1 MSASLEKGIK
11 TMSLKTKTFLS
22 ESRPI
27 YLMDRR
33 DEGELQVDP
42 KEIRF
47 ESVEA
52 GVLYIMTF
60 SVRNNTKVA
69 QRIRIQPPHSGYF
82 ALNYIPSGSVAP
94 GLDIRAEIECQ
105 LPTDNSDIVFT
116 DKVIATMGSYR
127 VEIPIYA
134 SRPYA
139 NIKFKRTI
147 DCGNIVLHQPLT
159 VDMTFENIGEI
170 PGQLKLTT
178 GADSYIKSMTPP
190 RFDLEPR
197 GGSKSTQVVKLNV
210 DAREAGSWR
219 ELVRVSIAGT
229 IDDALIE
236 VCANF
241 VEPKLTLI
249 ALDNSQGILETANF
263 GTIFYG
269 ETKSVKGLLIN
280 AGPLP
285 LNFATVYED
294 EEEGESGE
302 APQTDEVTAHYTKTL
317 TVTPSDGLVKPFS
330 QVEVELTFRPKLFV
344 PTKGFVRHHV
354 EENKG
359 PRVITRKV
367 SIDCS
372 DVEQRIGV
380 QMQGTAT
387 APMVI
392 VSPSVLRFG
401 YCPVNDRRDIL
412 ISVQNKSKYP
422 TSFEFPII
430 ANFKFEPT
438 KGYLHA
444 LESVSV
450 VASFLPPQLGKF
462 KSAVKLSLANG
473 LGSFE
478 VHCIGSSANA
488 GDRKKLLGGTDL
500 LPQDFVKQRKFVDAE
515 EEAAARFEQQRALEF
530 QQLQTQNAL
539 RTALQS
545 KIGNTG
551 YIALPQTAAAAPG
564 KEGATGHPSGLASAP
579 AVMMTGIDPALATTP
594 YADQTAPLAQDG
606 TAALAEGSLGVD
618 NMSNASSR
626 ERDYMYGLSDQS
638 VAKPLPAN
646 HPMLVRREHNKQ
658 YNDFLQQSHALR
670 QQAAQKSKL
679 QKSLK
684 KGAIDFAD
692 PFGVNMGIERGLEE
706 PVLKVPVAGEPL
718 WLANGAAAGGEGQG
732 PLRLP
737 ADENRLIVKK
747 YNSTPATQAELRDC
761 TVELSQ
767 DNLKLVAG
775 SHKVSIQSEMGGVY
789 GGFFRA
795 YSVILQALT
804 CSVFCLNF
812 LFFLSAAD

>member
-11 TMSLKTKTFLS
+11 TMSIKTKTFLS
-22 ESRPI
+22 ESRPV

-42 KEIRF
+42 KEVRF

-116 DKVIATMGSYR
+116 DKVVATMGNYR

-134 SRPYA
+134 CRPYA
-139 NIKFKRTI
+139 NIKFKRAI

-170 PGQLKLTT
+170 LGQLKLTT
-178 GADSYIKSMTPP
+178 TPDSYIKSITPT
-190 RFDLEPR
+190 RFELEPK
-197 GGSKSTQVVKLNV
+197 GGAKSSLVVKLTV
-210 DAREAGSWR
+210 DAKEAGSWR
-219 ELVRVSIAGT
+219 ELIRVSIAGT

-236 VCANF
+236 VSANF
-241 VEPKLTLI
+241 VEPKLTLL
-249 ALDNSQGILETANF
+249 AMDNNQGILEAANF

-269 ETKSVKGLLIN
+269 EAKVVKGLLIN

-294 EEEGESGE
+294 EEETDGGE
-302 APQTDEVTAHYTKTL
+302 APQTDDVTAHYTKAL
-317 TVTPSDGLVKPFS
+317 TITPSDGLVKPFS
-330 QVEVELTFRPKLFV
+330 QVEVQFTFKPKLYI
-344 PTKGFVRHHV
+344 PSKGFVRQHQDD
-354 EENKG
+354 NKV
-359 PRVITRKV
+359 PRAIMRKV
-367 SIDCS
+367 SIDCT
-372 DVEQRIGV
+372 DVEQRIAV
-380 QMQGTAT
+380 QMQGTAA
-387 APMVI
+387 APQVV

-401 YCPVNDRRDIL
+401 DCPVNDRRDIL
-412 ISVQNKSKYP
+412 ISVQNKSKFP

-462 KSAVKLSLANG
+462 KSAIKLSLANG
-473 LGSFE
+473 LGFFD
-478 VHCIGSSANA
+478 VHAIGNSPDP
-488 GDRKKLLGGTDL
+488 GDRKKLLGGTNL
-500 LPQDFVKQRKFVDAE
+500 LPDDFVKQRKFVDPE
-515 EEAAARFEQQRALEF
+515 EEATARFEQKREEEYR
-530 QQLQTQNAL
+530 QLQGQNAL
-539 RTALQS
+539 RTALKTKLS
-545 KIGNTG
+545 GTT
-551 YIALPQTAAAAPG
+551 YVALPQTASAAA
-564 KEGATGHPSGLASAP
+564 KEAAEAAANAAVLNGLATAPAAMITTGADAGLSGPASPTANGATGPPNGLEPSA
-579 AVMMTGIDPALATTP
+579 GIDGA
-594 YADQTAPLAQDG
+594 G
-606 TAALAEGSLGVD
+606 LGID

-626 ERDYMYGLSDQS
+626 ERDYMYGLSDKS
-638 VAKPLPAN
+638 VAKPLDPS

-670 QQAAQKSKL
+670 QQASQKARL
-679 QKSLK
+679 TKSLK

-692 PFGVNMGIERGLEE
+692 PFGVNMGIDRGLEE
-706 PVLKVPVAGEPL
+706 PVLKIPVAGEPL
-718 WLANGAAAGGEGQG
+718 WLANGASAGECLCRYMRGGSWNSV
-732 PLRLP
+732 LP
-737 ADENRLIVKK
+737 CAFL
-747 YNSTPATQAELRDC
+747 Y
-761 TVELSQ
+761 
-767 DNLKLVAG
+767 
-775 SHKVSIQSEMGGVY
+775 GVCI
-789 GGFFRA
+789 FR
-795 YSVILQALT
+795 V
-804 CSVFCLNF
+804 
-812 LFFLSAAD
+812 